1 MRGKNAVACKK
12 KQRLQ
17 NAPFVSTLKK
27 TFKVIHPFHPDYG
40 KKFDL
45 VNYRNSW
52 KSQYVEYIGSD
63 GILCSMPLSWTDAA
77 GIDPFIEIS
86 KGRSVFHIKNL
97 LRLCELASDLKEK
110 DNKE

>member
-1 MRGKNAVACKK
+1 MPALAGV
-12 KQRLQ
+12 KQGLQ

-27 TFKVIHPFHPDYG
+27 TFKVIHPFHPDYC

-86 KGRSVFHIKNL
+86 KGRSVFHIRNL
-97 LRLCELASDLKEK
+97 LRLCELLSDLKEK
-110 DNKE
+110 EDKE

>member
-1 MRGKNAVACKK
+1 
-12 KQRLQ
+12 LP

-40 KKFDL
+40 KIFDL

-63 GILCSMPLSWTDAA
+63 GILCSIPLSWTDAA
-77 GIDPFIEIS
+77 GIDAFIEIS
-86 KGRSVFHIKNL
+86 KGRSFFHIKSL
-97 LRLCELASDLKEK
+97 LRLCELAGDLSEK
-110 DNKE
+110 KIKSNLGC